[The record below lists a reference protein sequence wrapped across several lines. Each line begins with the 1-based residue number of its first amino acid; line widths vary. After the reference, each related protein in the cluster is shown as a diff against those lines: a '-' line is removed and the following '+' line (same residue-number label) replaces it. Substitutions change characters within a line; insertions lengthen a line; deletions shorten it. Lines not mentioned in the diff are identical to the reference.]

1 MQPNQPEDQ
10 WRQPNEQP
18 SGAPY
23 VPPSETPSPEPSNT
37 PGPVVTMAPGT
48 APDTTMPGTVVE
60 SAETQPVSSEAAPA
74 TAPEMTP
81 VRWEAT
87 EYIHRDKNAT
97 WFVVFAVV
105 VVALMAVAIFVMKT
119 WSFAILIPVM
129 AAALIVYSRRP
140 PRVLNYTLSRQGLH
154 VNDKLYPLN
163 QFKAFSLIHGDD
175 EHSIMLIPVKR
186 LYPGVT
192 IYFPEDAGEAIVDL
206 LAARLPMQ
214 EAHLDVIDR
223 IIRKLRL

>member
-10 WRQPNEQP
+10 WRQPNEQS

-23 VPPSETPSPEPSNT
+23 VPPAVEQASDEAPQAS
-37 PGPVVTMAPGT
+37 PVVTMSPEA
-48 APDTTMPGTVVE
+48 A
-60 SAETQPVSSEAAPA
+60 AETTPTEQAIAETRSADV
-74 TAPEMTP
+74 APEMAP
-81 VRWEAT
+81 VHWQAT
-87 EYIHRDKNAT
+87 EYIHRDKNT
-97 WFVVFAVV
+97 LWYVIFGLVVLV
-105 VVALMAVAIFVMKT
+105 LMAIAVFLMKA

-140 PRVLNYTLSRQGLH
+140 PRVLSYTLSRQGLH
-154 VNDKLYPLN
+154 VNDKLYPLP

-186 LYPGVT
+186 FQPGVT

-214 EAHLDVIDR
+214 ETHLDAIDR
-223 IIRKLRL
+223 LIRKLRL